1 MLFPVQSDVCSFRV
15 SFASTDLF
23 VGGPYLENGREGGV
37 SEDEE
42 CFRCFERV
50 SEGEE
55 VSRGKKERVSEF

>member
-1 MLFPVQSDVCSFRV
+1 M
-15 SFASTDLF
+15 
-23 VGGPYLENGREGGV
+23 ENGREGGV

-55 VSRGKKERVSEF
+55 VSRGKTEREFHQSFESLRDSLRDRRLLKMRDRVSE